1 MGTLEDDNAA
11 LVITWANGTIAM
23 TLPNFLL
30 IGAMK
35 SGTTSLYNYLKQH
48 PEIYMSPVKEPRF
61 FALEM
66 EPKPP
71 GPVRLPGPGFSEVRD
86 IEIYKSLFD
95 GVTTEK
101 AYGEASPIYIYH
113 PTAPERIHHHIPDV
127 KIIAILRNPT
137 ERAFSHYLHICRI
150 GKEPITSF
158 AEAIATEPQR
168 LKDNWSELWHYR
180 RRGQYGEQLQRYFN
194 LFDRN
199 QIRVYL
205 NEDLKTNSQAV
216 FQDIFQF
223 LGVDDQF
230 EISTAQRHNTARKLP
245 KNKAIHSF
253 LTQQNPLK
261 SLVKPLLP
269 ARYRMQLRKQI
280 NQKNLAVPTLPQD
293 MREQLVDWYRE
304 DILCLQ
310 GLIQR
315 DLSAWLKV

>member
-1 MGTLEDDNAA
+1 
-11 LVITWANGTIAM
+11 M
-23 TLPNFLL
+23 TLPNFLI

-71 GPVRLPGPGFSEVRD
+71 GPVRQPGPGFSEVRD
-86 IEIYKSLFD
+86 LEIYQSLFD
-95 GVTTEK
+95 GVTTET
-101 AYGEASPIYIYH
+101 AYGEASPLYIYH

-150 GKEPITSF
+150 GKEPITNF

-168 LKDNWSELWHYR
+168 LKENWSELWHYR
-180 RRGQYGEQLQRYFN
+180 RRGRYGEQLQRYFDR
-194 LFDRN
+194 FDRS

-205 NEDLKTNSQAV
+205 NEDLNTNPQAV
-216 FQDIFQF
+216 FQDAFQF

-230 EISTAQRHNTARKLP
+230 VVNTTRRHNSAKKLP
-245 KNKAIHSF
+245 KNKVIHSF

-261 SLVKPLLP
+261 SLLKPLLP
-269 ARYRMQLRKQI
+269 DRYRQQLRHQI
-280 NQKNLAVPTLPQD
+280 NQQNLVVPTLSQD
-293 MREQLVDWYRE
+293 MREQLTAWYRE
-304 DILCLQ
+304 DILALQ
-310 GLIQR
+310 RLIQR
-315 DLSAWLKV
+315 DLSTWLEI

>member
-1 MGTLEDDNAA
+1 M
-11 LVITWANGTIAM
+11 I
-23 TLPNFLL
+23 LPNFLI

-35 SGTTSLYNYLKQH
+35 SGTTSLYNYFEQH

-66 EPKPP
+66 EPNPP
-71 GPVRLPGPGFSEVRD
+71 GPVRRPGPGFSEVRD
-86 IEIYKSLFD
+86 LDIYKSLFD

-113 PTAPERIHHHIPDV
+113 PTAPERIHHHIPDA

-150 GKEPITSF
+150 GKEPIADF
-158 AEAIATEPQR
+158 GEAIAAEPQR
-168 LKDNWSELWHYR
+168 LQENWSELWHYR
-180 RRGQYGEQLQRYFN
+180 RRGQYSEQLQRYFK
-194 LFDRN
+194 LFERD
-199 QIRVYL
+199 QIRIYL
-205 NEDLKTNSQAV
+205 NDDLKSNPQAV
-216 FQDIFQF
+216 FKDAFQF

-230 EISTAQRHNTARKLP
+230 EINTARRHNSAKKLP

-261 SLVKPLLP
+261 SLIKPLLP
-269 ARYRMQLRKQI
+269 ASYRKQLREQI
-280 NQKNLAVPTLPQD
+280 NQKNLAVPTLSQD
-293 MREQLVDWYRE
+293 MREQLTAWYRE
-304 DILCLQ
+304 DILALQ

-315 DLSAWLKV
+315 DLSAWLEV